1 MKRSVIQLA
10 GKTSVVSL
18 PSKWVKQF
26 GIQKGDELDIEQVSN
41 TLVIKPNRQ
50 GSEIK
55 KIELDIN
62 NYNERVLRCS
72 ISALHK
78 LGYDEIT
85 LKYEKPILS
94 DTIQDL
100 TRTLLLGFI
109 VSDQTPKKIVLKNIS
124 IELEKEFDA
133 SLRRAFLVVISF
145 ANSSLDLIKTK
156 QYSTLPTLIN
166 LENTN
171 NQLTS
176 FCLRLIN
183 KGLYKNKEK
192 EVFIITLIWELEKIC
207 DEYKHICQSLEKNKD
222 EIQEETINLYSEVN
236 NFFTEYYNLVY
247 TFSTEKL
254 NNLVDKKE
262 ELMKNLNNIKSKA
275 ENERKLVNLLITI
288 VSKTGDMSSSIFAI
302 YLEKQQTT

>member
-156 QYSTLPTLIN
+156 QY
-166 LENTN
+166 
-171 NQLTS
+171 
-176 FCLRLIN
+176 
-183 KGLYKNKEK
+183 
-192 EVFIITLIWELEKIC
+192 
-207 DEYKHICQSLEKNKD
+207 
-222 EIQEETINLYSEVN
+222 
-236 NFFTEYYNLVY
+236 
-247 TFSTEKL
+247 
-254 NNLVDKKE
+254 
-262 ELMKNLNNIKSKA
+262 
-275 ENERKLVNLLITI
+275 
-288 VSKTGDMSSSIFAI
+288 
-302 YLEKQQTT
+302 

>member
-207 DEYKHICQSLEKNKD
+207 DEYKHICQSLEKNQD

-247 TFSTEKL
+247 TFS
-254 NNLVDKKE
+254 
-262 ELMKNLNNIKSKA
+262 S
-275 ENERKLVNLLITI
+275 
-288 VSKTGDMSSSIFAI
+288 
-302 YLEKQQTT
+302 